1 MSELLNDFFYNTN
14 EVSEQLI
21 NLLSQKEIVVTL
33 TSVML
38 DCHLFNLP
46 TLCQHTKKYMKRF
59 LSQKKLG
66 GGVWA
71 GEKGR
76 KEKQLHS

>member
-33 TSVML
+33 ASVML

-66 GGVWA
+66 GGGWA